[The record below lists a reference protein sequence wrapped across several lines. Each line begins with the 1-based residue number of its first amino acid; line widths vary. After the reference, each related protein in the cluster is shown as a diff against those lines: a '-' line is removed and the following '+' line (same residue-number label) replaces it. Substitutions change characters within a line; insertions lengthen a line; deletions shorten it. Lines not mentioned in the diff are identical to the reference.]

1 MIKYCRDLSYNMPTA
16 KDQEFVRYMLDKVK
30 KKEASERSQLSS
42 DADMKTVEEITK
54 NLKEKAVSK
63 KR

>member
-1 MIKYCRDLSYNMPTA
+1 MPTA
-16 KDQEFVRYMLDKVK
+16 KDKEFVNYMLEKVK
-30 KKEASERSQLSS
+30 KKEPSERSQLSS

-54 NLKEKAVSK
+54 NLKEKAISK